1 MAANYYQNAGGNAGN
16 QKTSGKAWRIVLI
29 IVLAILIISP
39 IDLIPGDAATVVGL
53 IDDVGYVVGII
64 CTIVGLVKKK
74 SAQNTQEAYTP
85 PVYNDVDSNEKR

>member
-1 MAANYYQNAGGNAGN
+1 MAANYYQNAGG

-29 IVLAILIISP
+29 IVLGILIISP

-64 CTIVGLVKKK
+64 CTIVGMVKRK
-74 SAQNTQEAYTP
+74 SVSNTQEDYTP